1 MEKNFGK
8 LWVSECDVAFSK
20 TPISCFVAYL
30 KDTKEILGFACYDA
44 TARGFFAPTGVIEK
58 YRGKGIGKALLIY
71 TLKDMLNT
79 GYAYAIIGNADP
91 IKYYQKIVKATIIKN
106 STPGIYKDLLGI

>member
-1 MEKNFGK
+1 
-8 LWVSECDVAFSK
+8 
-20 TPISCFVAYL
+20 
-30 KDTKEILGFACYDA
+30 
-44 TARGFFAPTGVIEK
+44 
-58 YRGKGIGKALLIY
+58 
-71 TLKDMLNT
+71 MLNT